1 MASTQRVFA
10 FLRLSSPS
18 GLGRVIVC
26 VQLETNRICSWL
38 DTEVRKICKVQSLYF
53 AKLNCP
59 PGLTPYSAPYRP
71 VLLSNSW
78 TASGLTLNWLAPL
91 VSLTIVPSISAI
103 LSAWRMP
110 FTLNCIPPL

>member
-38 DTEVRKICKVQSLYF
+38 DTEVRKICKISKVRDPSDPNSRTTF
-53 AKLNCP
+53 A
-59 PGLTPYSAPYRP
+59 LTPRWRLGA
-71 VLLSNSW
+71 LLQNK
-78 TASGLTLNWLAPL
+78 
-91 VSLTIVPSISAI
+91 SLIHSSSTMTRA
-103 LSAWRMP
+103 
-110 FTLNCIPPL
+110 